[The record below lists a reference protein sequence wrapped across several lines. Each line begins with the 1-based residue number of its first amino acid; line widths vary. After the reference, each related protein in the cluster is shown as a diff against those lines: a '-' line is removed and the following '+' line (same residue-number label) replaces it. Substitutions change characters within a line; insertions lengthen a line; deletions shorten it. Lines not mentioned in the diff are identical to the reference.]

1 MQILFQE
8 IGLDYF
14 VEILWSS
21 VTRGAVCIYRGFHIR
36 IPEKGGTNACLI
48 LSKNPPTTLEDE

>member
-14 VEILWSS
+14 VGILWSN
-21 VTRGAVCIYRGFHIR
+21 VPRGAVCVYRGFHIR
-36 IPEKGGTNACLI
+36 IPDKGGTNARLI
-48 LSKNPPTTLEDE
+48 LS